1 MHLSGGLLSVTNH
14 KNVWSFIS
22 RKAKHAE
29 KYMSLTCAHRSLE
42 EKKRPATLYDPE
54 VYDLMPFYLLL
65 ISQDA
70 LMFGQFAEPNVHIT
84 LA

>member
-1 MHLSGGLLSVTNH
+1 
-14 KNVWSFIS
+14 
-22 RKAKHAE
+22 
-29 KYMSLTCAHRSLE
+29 MSLTCARPSLE
-42 EKKRPATLYDPE
+42 KKQKNRCATLYDPE